1 MHALNKPSPQR
12 KLGSMLLFEMD
23 SSFRWNDENRLIQ
36 RFQSFALELGRPQ
49 AGESSICKITVAHGV
64 SSHSCAGRI
73 ARGETCHEPPG
84 APGFHATGSGR
95 SDGGRVGKE
104 SVSTVRSGWAP

>member
-1 MHALNKPSPQR
+1 MTAGTTQAGKSFALELGRPQAGERDALNKPSPQR

-49 AGESSICKITVAHGV
+49 AGESSICQITVAHGV
-64 SSHSCAGRI
+64 SSQSCAGDRK
-73 ARGETCHEPPG
+73 
-84 APGFHATGSGR
+84 SW
-95 SDGGRVGKE
+95 V
-104 SVSTVRSGWAP
+104 